1 MGVPVVK
8 GGDKLPCP
16 IGMGLTARPI
26 VGGGGSSGPLG
37 PPDSGITAFSLHSA
51 LYSALYFV
59 YRQCIDNV
67 GAGGARAPPE
77 FGGSERGE
85 A

>member
-1 MGVPVVK
+1 M
-8 GGDKLPCP
+8 
-16 IGMGLTARPI
+16 A
-26 VGGGGSSGPLG
+26 PLV

-77 FGGSERGE
+77 FGGSERGQSLISAYRRLAITASTSGFE
-85 A
+85 KLSTVLTGQY